1 MSSSLLLDQQLAD
14 NIPGAVP
21 GMPREAILDVVPRS
35 ALQATKRIVNLVP
48 ISASS
53 VTSNQTLQFLIPQRN
68 LAKAHSFYLKYRVT
82 LPTIA
87 GNASKRFS
95 FAGSMQSAASVINT
109 ISVQAGGT
117 VIESCQNYHL
127 WHNNVLSYT
136 QRRDQ
141 LGFESPAAGAVASG
155 RTFSDAGYTAT
166 ETISNDAITN
176 PYDAVGVNNFT
187 IGANGAFSEVFSIPI
202 GMGFFN
208 PKESQFVPLFQLNGG
223 VLLTIQT
230 NAVAKAFAAQTKNT
244 LKKGNANT
252 DPPVSDSTAA
262 VINDYTLSDFE
273 LCYTEIQPS
282 QSYVDAVRGG
292 LAAGKLIRIEAQSYL
307 NYQIACGSAI
317 RQTLNLNCQSLAASF
332 WGRVEDL
339 DSLAT
344 SKFFVKQNGV
354 NDGDTG
360 STAASGIRY
369 EMYYDNVLL
378 FNSPN
383 QLNYDTVV
391 LRQLQ
396 EALTSSITD
405 HNVSPLFNRI
415 GQNVGTFTVVPFP
428 AADAP
433 ANSPP
438 NIVNNK
444 TYGSLASQQWLYGL
458 SNKLFA
464 SNSTSMDGTPVG
476 TVQIQF
482 TTPGDVATNLWYFF
496 FVYDYMY
503 MVDANGAVS
512 KVM

>member
-1 MSSSLLLDQQLAD
+1 MSSSILPEQQLAD

-82 LPTIA
+82 LPTVA
-87 GNASKRFS
+87 GNATKRFS

-141 LGFESPAAGAVASG
+141 LGFESPAAGAVASAK
-155 RTFSDAGYTAT
+155 TFTDGGYTSSAS
-166 ETISNDAITN
+166 ISNDAITN
-176 PYDAVGVNNFT
+176 PYNANGVNNFT
-187 IGANGAFSEVFSIPI
+187 IGTGGIFSEVFSIPI

-208 PKESQFVPLFQLNGG
+208 PKESQFLPLFQLNGG

-230 NAVAKAFAAQTKNT
+230 NAVSKAFSAQTVNLFT
-244 LKKGNANT
+244 NPVSGT
-252 DPPVSDSTAA
+252 DPAVDASTAA

-344 SKFFVKQNGV
+344 SKFFVKQLNV
-354 NDGDTG
+354 NDADAGA
-360 STAASGIRY
+360 TAASGIRY

-383 QLNYDTVV
+383 QLNYDSVV

-405 HNVSPLFNRI
+405 HNVSPLFNRV
-415 GQNVGTFTVVPFP
+415 GQNVGAYTASNTSSTPVVV
-428 AADAP
+428 
-433 ANSPP
+433 
-438 NIVNNK
+438 NINNTK

-482 TTPGDVATNLWYFF
+482 TTPGDLSTNLWYFF

>member
-1 MSSSLLLDQQLAD
+1 MSSSILIDQQLAD
-14 NIPGAVP
+14 NIPGSVP

-48 ISASS
+48 ISANS
-53 VTSNQTLQFLIPQRN
+53 VSSNQTLQFLIPQRN

-82 LPTIA
+82 LQGTTA
-87 GNASKRFS
+87 DKTFS

-109 ISVQAGGT
+109 MSVQAGGT

-141 LGFESPAAGAVASG
+141 LGFESPAAGAVSSSRTVASTSLVLNNNTSTAALNETANPYNVGAASG
-155 RTFSDAGYTAT
+155 
-166 ETISNDAITN
+166 
-176 PYDAVGVNNFT
+176 NFK
-187 IGANGAFSEVFSIPI
+187 IPSSGAFTEVFSIPI

-208 PKESQFVPLFQLNGG
+208 PKESQFIPLFQLNGG

-230 NAVAKAFAAQTKNT
+230 NAVTKAFYAA
-244 LKKGNANT
+244 NAAEAT
-252 DPPVSDSTAA
+252 VTATA
-262 VINDYTLSDFE
+262 ISDYTLSDFE

-307 NYQIACGSAI
+307 NYQIACGSNI

-332 WGRVEDL
+332 WGRVEDSDAL
-339 DSLAT
+339 NT
-344 SKFFVKQNGV
+344 SKFFVKQKDV
-354 NDGDTG
+354 NDNSTG
-360 STAASGIRY
+360 NTAAGSIRY

-383 QLNYDTVV
+383 QLNYDSVV
-391 LRQLQ
+391 IRQLQ

-405 HNVSPLFNRI
+405 HNVSPLFNYI
-415 GQNVGTFTVVPFP
+415 GQNTGSVRVDTGGVITNT
-428 AADAP
+428 
-433 ANSPP
+433 
-438 NIVNNK
+438 K
-444 TYGSLASQQWLYGL
+444 TAGSLASQQWLYGL

-482 TTPGDVATNLWYFF
+482 TTPDDVSTNLWYFF

>member
-1 MSSSLLLDQQLAD
+1 MSSSILIEQQLAD

-87 GNASKRFS
+87 GNATKRFS

-141 LGFESPAAGAVASG
+141 LGFESPAAGAVASAK
-155 RTFSDAGYTAT
+155 TFTDAGYTAAAS
-166 ETISNDAITN
+166 ISNDAITN
-176 PYDAVGVNNFT
+176 PYDANGVNNFT
-187 IGANGAFSEVFSIPI
+187 IGASGAFSEVFSIPI

-230 NAVAKAFAAQTKNT
+230 NAVSKAFSAQTLELFTNPVDP
-244 LKKGNANT
+244 AN
-252 DPPVSDSTAA
+252 PAVPASSAA

-344 SKFFVKQNGV
+344 SKFFVKQLNV
-354 NDGDTG
+354 NDNDTG
-360 STAASGIRY
+360 ATAASGIRY

-383 QLNYDTVV
+383 QLNYDSVV

-405 HNVSPLFNRI
+405 HNVSPLFNRV
-415 GQNVGTFTVVPFP
+415 GQNVGAYTPGNTTSDPVVV
-428 AADAP
+428 
-433 ANSPP
+433 
-438 NIVNNK
+438 NISNTK

>member
-1 MSSSLLLDQQLAD
+1 
-14 NIPGAVP
+14 
-21 GMPREAILDVVPRS
+21 
-35 ALQATKRIVNLVP
+35 
-48 ISASS
+48 
-53 VTSNQTLQFLIPQRN
+53 
-68 LAKAHSFYLKYRVT
+68 
-82 LPTIA
+82 
-87 GNASKRFS
+87 
-95 FAGSMQSAASVINT
+95 
-109 ISVQAGGT
+109 
-117 VIESCQNYHL
+117 
-127 WHNNVLSYT
+127 VLSYT

-141 LGFESPAAGAVASG
+141 LGFESPAAGAVASAK
-155 RTFSDAGYTAT
+155 TFTDAGYTQIAS
-166 ETISNDAITN
+166 ISNDAITN
-176 PYDAVGVNNFT
+176 PYDANGVNNFT
-187 IGANGAFSEVFSIPI
+187 IGTGGIFSEVFSIPI

-208 PKESQFVPLFQLNGG
+208 PKESQFLPLFQLNGG

-230 NAVAKAFAAQTKNT
+230 NPVSKAFSAQTVNLFT
-244 LKKGNANT
+244 NPVAGT
-252 DPPVSDSTAA
+252 DPAVDASTAA
-262 VINDYTLSDFE
+262 AISDYTLSDFE

-292 LAAGKLIRIEAQSYL
+292 LAAGKLIRVEAQSYL

-344 SKFFVKQNGV
+344 SKFFVKQLNV
-354 NDGDTG
+354 NDNDTG
-360 STAASGIRY
+360 TTAASGIRY

-383 QLNYDTVV
+383 QLNYDSVV

-405 HNVSPLFNRI
+405 HNVSPLFNRV
-415 GQNVGTFTVVPFP
+415 GQNVGAYTSSNTTSTPVSV
-428 AADAP
+428 
-433 ANSPP
+433 
-438 NIVNNK
+438 NINNTK

-482 TTPGDVATNLWYFF
+482 TTPGDLSTNLWYFF

>member
-1 MSSSLLLDQQLAD
+1 
-14 NIPGAVP
+14 
-21 GMPREAILDVVPRS
+21 
-35 ALQATKRIVNLVP
+35 
-48 ISASS
+48 
-53 VTSNQTLQFLIPQRN
+53 
-68 LAKAHSFYLKYRVT
+68 
-82 LPTIA
+82 
-87 GNASKRFS
+87 
-95 FAGSMQSAASVINT
+95 
-109 ISVQAGGT
+109 
-117 VIESCQNYHL
+117 
-127 WHNNVLSYT
+127 VLSYT

-141 LGFESPAAGAVASG
+141 LGFESPAAGAVASAK
-155 RTFSDAGYTAT
+155 TFTDAGYTSGAA
-166 ETISNDAITN
+166 ISNDSINN

-187 IGANGAFSEVFSIPI
+187 IGATGAFSEVFSVPI

-208 PKESQFVPLFQLNGG
+208 PKESQFIPLFQLNGG

-230 NAVAKAFAAQTKNT
+230 NAVAKAFSAQTLELFSNPQDQQ
-244 LKKGNANT
+244 NPAV
-252 DPPVSDSTAA
+252 DASTAA
-262 VINDYTLSDFE
+262 IINDYTLSDFE

-332 WGRVEDL
+332 WGRVENL
-339 DSLAT
+339 DSLGT
-344 SKFFVKQNGV
+344 SKFFVKQLDV
-354 NDGDTG
+354 NDSDSGA
-360 STAASGIRY
+360 TAASGIRY

-383 QLNYDTVV
+383 QLNYDTIV

-415 GQNVGTFTVVPFP
+415 GQNTGTYTASNTTSNPISV
-428 AADAP
+428 
-433 ANSPP
+433 
-438 NIVNNK
+438 NISNTK

-482 TTPGDVATNLWYFF
+482 TTPGDLATNLWYFF

>member
-87 GNASKRFS
+87 GNATKRFS

-141 LGFESPAAGAVASG
+141 LGFESPAAGAVASAK
-155 RTFSDAGYTAT
+155 TFTDAGYTAAAS
-166 ETISNDAITN
+166 ISNDATTN
-176 PYDAVGVNNFT
+176 PYDANGVNNFT
-187 IGANGAFSEVFSIPI
+187 IGTGGIFSEVFSIPI

-230 NAVAKAFAAQTKNT
+230 NAVAKAFAAQTINT
-244 LKKGNANT
+244 LQAGADANT
-252 DPPVSDSTAA
+252 PVTDISTAA
-262 VINDYTLSDFE
+262 EINDYTLSDFE

-339 DSLAT
+339 DSLRT

-354 NDGDTG
+354 NDSDAGA
-360 STAASGIRY
+360 TAASAIRY

-383 QLNYDTVV
+383 QLNYDTIV

-415 GQNVGTFTVVPFP
+415 GQNVGGYTATAVVGTPTGSQNV
-428 AADAP
+428 A
-433 ANSPP
+433 
-438 NIVNNK
+438 NNK

>member
-1 MSSSLLLDQQLAD
+1 MSSSILIDQQLAD

-87 GNASKRFS
+87 GNATKRFS

-141 LGFESPAAGAVASG
+141 LGFESPAAGAVASAK
-155 RTFSDAGYTAT
+155 TFTDAGYTAAGS
-166 ETISNDAITN
+166 ISNDAITN
-176 PYDAVGVNNFT
+176 PYDANGVNNYT

-230 NAVAKAFAAQTKNT
+230 NAVAKAFSAQTINT
-244 LKKGNANT
+244 FTRAANNPDT
-252 DPPVSDSTAA
+252 SPAVDVSTAA
-262 VINDYTLSDFE
+262 VISDYTLSDFE

-339 DSLAT
+339 DSLGT

-354 NDGDTG
+354 NDSDGG
-360 STAASGIRY
+360 ATAASGIRY

-415 GQNVGTFTVVPFP
+415 GQNVGAITSTALVTQPVSINV
-428 AADAP
+428 A
-433 ANSPP
+433 
-438 NIVNNK
+438 NNK

-482 TTPGDVATNLWYFF
+482 TTPGDVSTNLWYFF

>member
-48 ISASS
+48 ISANS
-53 VTSNQTLQFLIPQRN
+53 VRSNQTLQFLIPQRN
-68 LAKAHSFYLKYRVT
+68 LAKAHSFYLKYRLT
-82 LPTIA
+82 LEGTT
-87 GNASKRFS
+87 ASKSFS
-95 FAGSMQSAASVINT
+95 FAGSMQSAAAVINT
-109 ISVQAGGT
+109 MSVQAGGT

-141 LGFESPAAGAVASG
+141 LGFENPCAHAVSSNRTFAPTGSVNFTNVLSAPNNGLASPYDCGAASG
-155 RTFSDAGYTAT
+155 NELVPATGAYT
-166 ETISNDAITN
+166 
-176 PYDAVGVNNFT
+176 
-187 IGANGAFSEVFSIPI
+187 EVFSIPI

-208 PKESQFVPLFQLNGG
+208 PKESQFIPLFQLNGG
-223 VLLTIQT
+223 VLFTIQT
-230 NAVAKAFAAQTKNT
+230 NSVARAFYAA
-244 LKKGNANT
+244 NAASGTVTATGIT
-252 DPPVSDSTAA
+252 DYV
-262 VINDYTLSDFE
+262 LSDFE

-307 NYQIACGSAI
+307 NYQIACGSAV

-332 WGRVEDL
+332 WGRVEDNDAL
-339 DSLAT
+339 DT
-344 SKFFVKQNGV
+344 SKFFVKQVDIDDN
-354 NDGDTG
+354 
-360 STAASGIRY
+360 SGNTPQIRY

-383 QLNYDTVV
+383 QLNFDAVV

-396 EALTSSITD
+396 EALSSSITD
-405 HNVSPLFNRI
+405 HNVSPLFNVI
-415 GQNVGTFTVVPFP
+415 GKNTGAIQVTIAGPPIST
-428 AADAP
+428 
-433 ANSPP
+433 ANT
-438 NIVNNK
+438 K
-444 TYGSLASQQWLYGL
+444 RGGSLAAQHWLYGL

-482 TTPGDVATNLWYFF
+482 TTPSDSSNNLWYFF